1 MGVIANIQISTRGG
15 SAFGGKNKYTNS
27 YIDKNSHIR
36 ECYYD

>member
-15 SAFGGKNKYTNS
+15 SAFGENKYTNS